1 MKMKNRQPDISSS
14 LHNCF
19 ILPLERAWAL
29 EYTWLNNKV
38 GYKIANPNDIL
49 LKSENNSIIH
59 ETLDKKSRGKAS
71 WLHHF
76 CTTWPQ
82 KKEL

>member
-1 MKMKNRQPDISSS
+1 MKMKTRQTDISSS

-38 GYKIANPNDIL
+38 GYKIGISND
-49 LKSENNSIIH
+49 K
-59 ETLDKKSRGKAS
+59 
-71 WLHHF
+71 F
-76 CTTWPQ
+76 C
-82 KKEL
+82 